1 VWNGVKR
8 SYILYP
14 TPSSLGSGSRE
25 VIVLVVFRIGV

>member
-14 TPSSLGSGSRE
+14 TRGSLGSRE
-25 VIVLVVFRIGV
+25 VIVLFVFRIGV